1 MYRLA
6 IRVRTLALYLILSSG
21 IHKPNRT
28 DEMVTF
34 FSILELLTLI
44 TTLLENFEFS
54 IPSQDEKTRIY
65 RKPSAIMSP
74 MTENQPGAWMGLAVK
89 ALK

>member
-1 MYRLA
+1 V
-6 IRVRTLALYLILSSG
+6 I
-21 IHKPNRT
+21 
-28 DEMVTF
+28 EMSV
-34 FSILELLTLI
+34 IA

-54 IPSQDEKTRIY
+54 LPPQNKKTRIY

-74 MTENQPGAWMGLAVK
+74 MTDGQPGAWMGLVIK